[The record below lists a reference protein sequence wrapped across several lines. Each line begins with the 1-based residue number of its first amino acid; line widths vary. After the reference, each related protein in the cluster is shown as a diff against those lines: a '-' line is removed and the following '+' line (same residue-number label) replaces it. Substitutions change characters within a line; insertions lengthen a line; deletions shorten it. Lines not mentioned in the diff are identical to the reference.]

1 MGSKITMGSLFSG
14 SGGFELAGQMAGI
27 VPVWA
32 SEIEPFPLLVTKKR
46 FPDMLH
52 LGDIKKMDGGKIPK
66 VEIITGGSPCQDM
79 SIAGKREGLDG
90 SRSNLFREQ
99 IRIVKEM
106 RESDRASGRRGI
118 EVRPRYMVWE
128 NVPGAFSSNKGE
140 DFRCVLEEICRVADA
155 EVSIPRPPKN
165 KWSNSGTIM
174 GDGYS
179 VAWRTLDAQYWG
191 VPQRRKRIY
200 LVADFGGES
209 APQILFKQ
217 DSMRGNFKESIE
229 EREGT
234 PGSPENGTNKSDRAN
249 VDCFDISD
257 RRSVVHQSI
266 NSPTLTQKM
275 GTGGNNVPIII
286 ENHSQDCRWSIREDG
301 TFQTLLTGQMGTGG
315 NNVPMLIDSVPVT
328 MQIRSGCDGGGKGPL
343 IQINKSATL
352 TQAQTQT
359 LFIPNTLKEVIPVMD
374 KASRYKSQKTANG
387 LGIGNEG
394 DPAYTLTTADKHSVA
409 YSIDRAA
416 FNQGANAK
424 YDISIQKDLAQTLVA
439 KGPSA
444 VMHESFAMQG
454 FGEYKSSNVASSLK
468 QRDSKDATDLVV
480 AFKPGT
486 VSRIGGHFYEDG
498 KTGTLRAD
506 PGDNQQAVICN
517 DDIKYI
523 IRRLTPTEC
532 GRLQGFPDGWA
543 DSLETENITAD
554 DIDYWKLIFQQH
566 TESLVIVKK
575 DKTDNQIKKWLSNPE
590 SDTAKYKMWGN
601 GIALPCAAF
610 VMEGIAHELQRRSM
624 KEITINVPDGT
635 QLLHVLAVID
645 KGKEIHYEAKFC
657 DLRDGKLE
665 YTLDSCNKEGE

>member
-1 MGSKITMGSLFSG
+1 MEEQGVISDLDSWYGKMSPGHSQVTKERTSGASLRKSAESQMQKFLFLDLRKE
-14 SGGFELAGQMAGI
+14 SGGGQ
-27 VPVWA
+27 
-32 SEIEPFPLLVTKKR
+32 
-46 FPDMLH
+46 
-52 LGDIKKMDGGKIPK
+52 
-66 VEIITGGSPCQDM
+66 
-79 SIAGKREGLDG
+79 
-90 SRSNLFREQ
+90 
-99 IRIVKEM
+99 
-106 RESDRASGRRGI
+106 
-118 EVRPRYMVWE
+118 
-128 NVPGAFSSNKGE
+128 GA
-140 DFRCVLEEICRVADA
+140 
-155 EVSIPRPPKN
+155 
-165 KWSNSGTIM
+165 IM

-217 DSMRGNFKESIE
+217 DSMRGDFKEGIKKG
-229 EREGT
+229 EGA

-249 VDCFDISD
+249 VECFDISD

-275 GTGGNNVPIII
+275 GTGGNNVP
-286 ENHSQDCRWSIREDG
+286 
-301 TFQTLLTGQMGTGG
+301 
-315 NNVPMLIDSVPVT
+315 MLIDSIPVT
-328 MQIRSGCDGGGKGPL
+328 MQIRSGCDGGGKGLL

-387 LGIGNEG
+387 FGIGNEG

-409 YSIDRAA
+409 YSIGRAA

-480 AFKPGT
+480 AFELGT
-486 VSRIGGHFYEDG
+486 VSRIGGHYYDDG
-498 KTGTLRAD
+498 KSGTLRAK
-506 PGDNQQAVICN
+506 PGDNQQTIMYENV
-517 DDIKYI
+517 KYI

-543 DSLETENITAD
+543 DNLETENITAD

-566 TESLVIVKK
+566 AESLGIVKK

-601 GIALPCAAF
+601 GIALPCAVF
-610 VMEGIAHELQRRSM
+610 VMQGIAHELQRRSM

-635 QLLHVLAVID
+635 QLLHVLAVVD
-645 KGKEIHYEAKFC
+645 MGKEIHYETRFC
-657 DLRDGKLE
+657 DLRDGNTE
-665 YTLDSCNKEGE
+665 YSLNSNDEKNIGEAKESV